1 MWNEHQQ
8 SDQAA
13 MLKTQLAFTGCCLPA
28 HVVGTGSLMELFL
41 LRGENDDVSQI
52 FFQFIPSYLQVSKV
66 LFL

>member
-13 MLKTQLAFTGCCLPA
+13 MLNAQLVFTGCCLLA